1 MYMKNNAK
9 WLLLSKSQDGFV
21 NWRSTLIRL
30 ELPFIFELQMYVYYE
45 SKLKIINKPIQ
56 IL

>member
-45 SKLKIINKPIQ
+45 SKLKINKPIQ

>member
-9 WLLLSKSQDGFV
+9 WLLLSKSQDSFV